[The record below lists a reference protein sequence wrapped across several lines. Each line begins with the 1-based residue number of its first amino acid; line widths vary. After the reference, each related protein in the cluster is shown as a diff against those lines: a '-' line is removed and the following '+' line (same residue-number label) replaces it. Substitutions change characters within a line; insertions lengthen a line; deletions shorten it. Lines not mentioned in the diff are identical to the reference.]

1 MTDKIDDNK
10 IKTEFELKEKLKSI
24 FNLPNNFEYH
34 NGLFW
39 TNVDYRV
46 NDIECDDAERIK
58 LPDNIHFKLIKSF
71 KKSGYDVE
79 QTKVFNLKIDD
90 TDYFFACTGLFDKF
104 VYWELFEIVEPKII
118 NKIGFKPV
126 EQDDEYNEKLK
137 NLESFLFDNFNLS
150 QYQDENEDS
159 SYFFFDADFWMNIN
173 ANHDISFKL
182 EYSKNRSSTTN
193 YKDIFSVIKD
203 DKVIYFGFI
212 SQYNPNIGLIESS
225 EIMLFEEV
233 VFTDTIYI

>member
-1 MTDKIDDNK
+1 MSCSLCS
-10 IKTEFELKEKLKSI
+10 E
-24 FNLPNNFEYH
+24 
-34 NGLFW
+34 NGG
-39 TNVDYRV
+39 
-46 NDIECDDAERIK
+46 
-58 LPDNIHFKLIKSF
+58 HFKPKYGGHFDRFFHTIPVTIITYTFHSF
-71 KKSGYDVE
+71 FCKFS
-79 QTKVFNLKIDD
+79 KV
-90 TDYFFACTGLFDKF
+90 
-104 VYWELFEIVEPKII
+104 I

-159 SYFFFDADFWMNIN
+159 SYFFFDADFWMNIK